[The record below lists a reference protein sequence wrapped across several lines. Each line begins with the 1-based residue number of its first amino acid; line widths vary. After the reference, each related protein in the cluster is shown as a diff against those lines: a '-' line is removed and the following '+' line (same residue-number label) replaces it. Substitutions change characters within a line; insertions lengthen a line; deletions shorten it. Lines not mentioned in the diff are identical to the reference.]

1 MPDCSS
7 NYDAEIED
15 GQNKR
20 TVKCKFCSSVILT
33 PSTASFSSF
42 QVRFFSIFFKNFIIN
57 TNFSMNYH

>member
-42 QVRFFSIFFKNFIIN
+42 EVRFFFVFF
-57 TNFSMNYH
+57 